1 MQSAIR
7 TGEYE
12 SDKVTSSSIAI
23 ERKGSSGDRNCQV
36 EDAACGG
43 SARPIISWKGTDPQL
58 QGREFILTAVIAV
71 VDDNLLNRGWD
82 RKSDGQPGAQGLKRV
97 AHAIEVVVDAV
108 FRDVVVMGR
117 AQVGVETRESK

>member
-82 RKSDGQPGAQGLKRV
+82 RNGDGQPGTRRLKGV
-97 AHAIEVVVDAV
+97 AHAI
-108 FRDVVVMGR
+108 
-117 AQVGVETRESK
+117 